1 MEPQQIHERV
11 IKMESRLERHKESI
25 DKLESIADRT
35 DAAIRRLAE
44 QQTKQGWIMTTAGLL
59 LAASQTGLLAA
70 LGKLFVLVP

>member
-1 MEPQQIHERV
+1 MEPQMQERV
-11 IKMESRLERHKESI
+11 IKMEARLERHKESI
-25 DKLESIADRT
+25 DKLEMIADRT

-44 QQTKQGWIMTTAGLL
+44 QQTKQGWIMMTAGLL

>member
-1 MEPQQIHERV
+1 M
-11 IKMESRLERHKESI
+11 
-25 DKLESIADRT
+25 IADRT

-59 LAASQTGLLAA
+59 LAASQTGLLAV

>member
-1 MEPQQIHERV
+1 MEPQMHERV
-11 IKMESRLERHKESI
+11 IKMEAKLERHKESI

-35 DAAIRRLAE
+35 DAAIRSLAE
-44 QQTKQGWIMTTAGLL
+44 QQAKQGWIMTTAGLL